1 MNGVANIPVRFTR
14 EMGITHRAFI
24 RTLKGAAEGR
34 TFTVIDGEGITASS
48 ATINDGDREIRIHL
62 APQWVRRIATI
73 KLPVTVVTYEFDGH
87 TQAEADAVMARFEIF
102 FRRGGG

>member
-1 MNGVANIPVRFTR
+1 MSNAADAPVRFTR

-24 RTLKGAAEGR
+24 RTLKGAVEGR
-34 TFTVIDGEGITASS
+34 TFSVVDGGGTTASS
-48 ATINDGDREIRIHL
+48 ATVNDGDNAIRIHL

-73 KLPVTVVTYEFDGH
+73 KLPVTDVTFEFDGH
-87 TQAEADAVMARFEIF
+87 TQAEAEAIMARFEIF